1 MFYLCNIKIVNR
13 KKEKKYAKNK
23 NLQQMFKDPRYSDVS
38 LSFLIFFPSFRVRYD
53 MDGKRCNAAVIIWH
67 TWQLKS
73 SDLKEEGALTASVA
87 QSGKS
92 ELK

>member
-38 LSFLIFFPSFRVRYD
+38 LSFLIFFPHSGSGTTWTVRD
-53 MDGKRCNAAVIIWH
+53 AM
-67 TWQLKS
+67 L
-73 SDLKEEGALTASVA
+73 LL
-87 QSGKS
+87 
-92 ELK
+92 

>member
-13 KKEKKYAKNK
+13 KKEEKYAKNK
-23 NLQQMFKDPRYSDVS
+23 NLQQMFKDR

-73 SDLKEEGALTASVA
+73 SDLKEESALTASVA
-87 QSGKS
+87 QSVKS

>member
-1 MFYLCNIKIVNR
+1 
-13 KKEKKYAKNK
+13 
-23 NLQQMFKDPRYSDVS
+23 
-38 LSFLIFFPSFRVRYD
+38 

-73 SDLKEEGALTASVA
+73 SDLKEESALTASVA
-87 QSGKS
+87 QSVKS

>member
-1 MFYLCNIKIVNR
+1 MQRIKTF
-13 KKEKKYAKNK
+13 NK
-23 NLQQMFKDPRYSDVS
+23 CLKTPRYSDVS

-67 TWQLKS
+67 TWMLKS